1 MHGFKVDPMRILLRD
16 MNPALVDAWTS
27 EFEGTPGVEISH
39 GEIFDVTAD
48 AVVSPA
54 NSFGFMDGGIDYV
67 YSRHFGSSLESRLQ
81 AFLLAEYDS
90 ELPVGQAAIIATGT
104 ASIPWLI
111 SAPTMRVPMDVSR
124 TANAYLAFRA
134 ALIAVR
140 RHNASNPQQ
149 IQSILCPGLGTA
161 VGRMAPR
168 TCARQ
173 MLAAL
178 VAFRTGPAATPLSL
192 ALAAADHMLMT
203 D

>member
-1 MHGFKVDPMRILLRD
+1 MKILLRD
-16 MNPALVDAWTS
+16 VNPAIVDAWTS
-27 EFEGTPGVEISH
+27 AFEGVSGVEISQ
-39 GEIFDVTAD
+39 GEIFGVTAD
-48 AVVSPA
+48 AIVSPA

-67 YSRHFGSSLESRLQ
+67 YSEHFGSSLESRLQ
-81 AFLLAEYDS
+81 ALLLAEYDG
-90 ELPVGQAAIIATGT
+90 ELPVGQAVIVATGT
-104 ASIPWLI
+104 TSIPWLI

-134 ALIAVR
+134 ALLAVR
-140 RHNASNPQQ
+140 RHNASSPQQ

-173 MLAAL
+173 MHAAL
-178 VAFRTGPAATPLSL
+178 VGFRAGPVSMPSSL
-192 ALAAADHMLMT
+192 ALAVADHVLMT

>member
-1 MHGFKVDPMRILLRD
+1 MRVLLRD
-16 MNPALVDAWTS
+16 VNPAIVKAWQS
-27 EFEGTPGVEISH
+27 EFEGTPGIEISQ
-39 GEIFDVTAD
+39 GEIFGVTAD
-48 AVVSPA
+48 AIISPA

-67 YSRHFGSSLESRLQ
+67 YSEHFGSSLESRLR
-81 AFLLAEYDS
+81 ALLLAEYDG
-90 ELPVGQAAIIATGT
+90 ELPVGQAAIVATGS

-134 ALIAVR
+134 ALIAAR
-140 RHNASNPQQ
+140 RHNASSPQQ
-149 IQSILCPGLGTA
+149 IQSVLCPGLGTA

-173 MLAAL
+173 MHAAL
-178 VAFRTGPAATPLSL
+178 MGFRAGPAAVPASL
-192 ALAAADHMLMT
+192 TLAVANHMLLT

>member
-1 MHGFKVDPMRILLRD
+1 MRILLRD
-16 MNPALVDAWTS
+16 ENPAIVDAWTS
-27 EFEGTPGVEISH
+27 EFEGVSGVEISQ
-39 GEIFDVTAD
+39 GEIFGVTAD
-48 AVVSPA
+48 AIVSPA

-67 YSRHFGSSLESRLQ
+67 YIEHFGSSLESRLQ
-81 AFLLAEYDS
+81 ALLLAEYDG
-90 ELPVGQAAIIATGT
+90 ELPVGQAVIVATGA

-140 RHNASNPQQ
+140 RHNASSPQQ

-173 MLAAL
+173 MHAAL
-178 VAFRTGPAATPLSL
+178 AGFRAGPVSIPSSL
-192 ALAAADHMLMT
+192 ALAVADHMLMT